1 MMKRFLNS
9 AAAGAIF
16 ALAALATSATALVI
30 SGRISQNNREIFQ
43 VGIAAVTPEQGITA
57 TASGTQA
64 TSYQLSAGVSFVTTV
79 ATIGDGVRLPSITA
93 IGPPT
98 NLDGAINV
106 IVVNN
111 TANSMNIFPFAAT
124 DVIVS
129 NGVAAG
135 AGAALAIAAL
145 KSADCWAS
153 TALGRWYCTVG

>member
-1 MMKRFLNS
+1 MKRFLNS
-9 AAAGAIF
+9 AASGMIF
-16 ALAALATSATALVI
+16 ALAAVVTTATALVV
-30 SGRISQNNREIFQ
+30 SGRITTNQREIFQ
-43 VGIAAVTPEQGITA
+43 VGIQAMTPEQGITA
-57 TASGTQA
+57 TPSGTQV

-111 TANSMNIFPFAAT
+111 TANSMNVFPFLAT

-129 NGVAAG
+129 NGTAAG